1 MRPRRSYYLE
11 YLGPSQELVKHSD
24 GRLRV
29 FFIRAKELM
38 KVADFTEYR
47 IRQTS
52 LDSIVLEIAGCAK
65 LSQDQR
71 ESFIQLINTHAGWD
85 FTVDVRAVKEI
96 DWGQSVK
103 RLGFRN
109 EIL

>member
-1 MRPRRSYYLE
+1 MGDWE
-11 YLGPSQELVKHSD
+11 C
-24 GRLRV
+24 
-29 FFIRAKELM
+29 FFIRGKELM

-52 LDSIVLEIAGCAK
+52 LDTIVLEIAGRDK
-65 LSQDQR
+65 LTDDQHK
-71 ESFIQLINTHAGWD
+71 SFIELINNHPGHD

-109 EIL
+109 ELL